1 MSIIYKT
8 IQKLADSRHG
18 LLLVLSFSVILKG
31 LLFILK
37 IDTVIN
43 TDGVYYISAA
53 KQFAAWH
60 VSEGLAIYPMPL
72 YPFLIALVHFFV
84 PDWVIAA
91 RLISYICLV
100 FMLIPLYMLARD
112 LFDRQAAFWASLVFA
127 LLPESLRFTLS
138 VMRDPFF
145 FLLFIWA
152 VYFAQEVIRSK
163 RVPHLLAAALCCL
176 FSTFFRLE
184 GIIVFPVYLSV
195 LVILAFV
202 RPEERKDFLRLLAI
216 WVTFFVGL
224 LIAPALVVGPQGLV
238 LNRYG
243 ELVNHLQN
251 SLHFDFLDNF
261 NRISAQLQQMQ
272 EAAPYSQWG
281 EQFASTAR
289 QFIVVIYLL
298 GLLQMFINVVL
309 PVNVIPLIWGFSRS
323 SLREKHVFVLIMA
336 LSYLVMVYFF
346 FISNDFLLSRFLFIP
361 VILMCP
367 WIGLGIGC
375 ILDFAK
381 RQRFGGIISIF
392 MVALLILV
400 PSHKLDKYFR
410 SRDNLEIRAASWLAS
425 QQDFKK
431 MKMIFTDPKIAF
443 HTGRDISFRG
453 DGDSILYLDMNDK
466 NYTGI
471 EQVAAEK
478 RVDLIVVSVPLERR
492 MALRDLKQYQEIKEF
507 TGRNRS
513 VVVYRSLNHFRGS

>member
-1 MSIIYKT
+1 MNIIYKT
-8 IQKLADSRHG
+8 IQKAADSRHG
-18 LLLVLSFSVILKG
+18 LLLVLSLSVILKG

-37 IDTVIN
+37 IDAVIN

-53 KQFAAWH
+53 KQFAAGH
-60 VSEGLAIYPMPL
+60 VGEGLAIYPMPF
-72 YPFLIALVHFFV
+72 YPFVIALAHLFI
-84 PDWVIAA
+84 PDWVVAA
-91 RLISYICLV
+91 RLISYICV
-100 FMLIPLYMLARD
+100 VSMLIPLYMLTRD

-152 VYFAQEVIRSK
+152 VYFAQAVIRSK

-202 RPEERKDFLRLLAI
+202 RLEERKDFLRLLAI
-216 WVTFFVGL
+216 WFAFFVVL
-224 LIAPALVVGPQGLV
+224 FIPAALVAWHQGLV

-243 ELVNHLQN
+243 EYVNHLQN
-251 SLHFDFLDNF
+251 TLHVGFLDNF
-261 NRISAQLQQMQ
+261 SRISAQLQQMQ
-272 EAAPYSQWG
+272 ETAPNSQWG

-289 QFIVVIYLL
+289 EFIVVIYLL
-298 GLLQMFINVVL
+298 GLLKMFIKVIL
-309 PVNVIPLIWGFSRS
+309 PVNIIPLIWGFKRS
-323 SLREKHVFVLIMA
+323 LFQARQIFVLIVA
-336 LSYLVMVYFF
+336 LCYLAMVYLFF
-346 FISNDFLLSRFLFIP
+346 MSNDFLLSRFLFIP
-361 VILMCP
+361 AALVCP

-381 RQRFGGIISIF
+381 TQRFGGIVLVCV
-392 MVALLILV
+392 VALVAEFWI
-400 PSHKLDKYFR
+400 DKSDNYFKK
-410 SRDNLEIRAASWLAS
+410 RDDLEIQAVSWLAK
-425 QQDFKK
+425 QHDFEK
-431 MKMIFTDPKIAF
+431 MKIIFTDPKIAF
-443 HTGRDISFRG
+443 HTGREISFRG
-453 DGDSILYLDMNDK
+453 NGDTILYRDENEDNFTDL
-466 NYTGI
+466 

-478 RVDLIVVSVPLERR
+478 RIDLIVVSVDLERR
-492 MALRDLKQYQEIKEF
+492 RFLPDLKRYQEIKEF

-513 VVVYRSLNHFRGS
+513 VVVYRSLNHFGGS